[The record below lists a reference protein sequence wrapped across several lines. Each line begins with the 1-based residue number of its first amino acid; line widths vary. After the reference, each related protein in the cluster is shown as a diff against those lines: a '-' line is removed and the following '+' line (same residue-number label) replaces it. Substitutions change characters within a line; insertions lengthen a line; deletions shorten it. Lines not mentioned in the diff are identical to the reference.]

1 MALKQKLLQQMN
13 ELEISDSFTDES
25 GETGSPTRK
34 DKSSKEKDKGYELD
48 FFFGNDGA
56 DKGCP

>member
-25 GETGSPTRK
+25 GETGSPPRK
-34 DKSSKEKDKGYELD
+34 DKAVRRRTKDM
-48 FFFGNDGA
+48 N
-56 DKGCP
+56 